1 MQLQIV
7 NYIAATS
14 SGGIVQTIAVVVSII
29 LQRQRLRDNRG
40 GVNVFPVRSPCVLT
54 CNERVC
60 VWLPGTMD
68 GDDFRFEFFG
78 G

>member
-40 GVNVFPVRSPCVLT
+40 GPRHIRDV
-54 CNERVC
+54 VC
-60 VWLPGTMD
+60 HLCLAL
-68 GDDFRFEFFG
+68 E
-78 G
+78 